1 MLVDIPLTVQSG
13 VVVAERNARWSLGC
27 HKLEIELTQRRG
39 ACGQA
44 LRKICV
50 GDGDV
55 IVDKIQTSTRQGRG
69 KSERMNIDI
78 GLWAAIGFVFAAYAV
93 VGNDALQTLGTFIN
107 SNRRLPWWALFLFAA
122 VILVAAFF
130 WGWAQGDPSYGRL
143 DRYPP
148 IKIEW
153 YHALPPF
160 VLLLLT
166 RTGIPVSTTFMVL
179 TIFAVASA
187 NLNSMLEKSLVGYGV
202 AFLVGGG
209 VYLLAAPTLE
219 RFFIATEKQQH
230 NAIWVVLQWSTT
242 AFLWWQWLSQD
253 FANIY
258 VFLPR
263 QLTLEEAALSISVV
277 VFLLGVTFA
286 NAGGPVQRILKTKRS
301 VTDIRSATII
311 DFVYGWL
318 LVYFKELNNIPMSTT
333 WVFLGLIAGR
343 EFVIRH
349 IDLEPEHGLTRLI
362 HDVWDAISGFFIT
375 LFRYLFVGVD
385 SRRTAREM
393 TIVEV
398 TGVARASRFLTKF
411 FPLLAVIGFCYL
423 FVGGVAGYI
432 AIGVLATTALA
443 AQTLVRSGLWSA
455 FRLEEEDVIE
465 AADNVHNDAVKALIG
480 LVVSVVQAV
489 GMQRQAVAVVG

>member
-1 MLVDIPLTVQSG
+1 MD
-13 VVVAERNARWSLGC
+13 
-27 HKLEIELTQRRG
+27 
-39 ACGQA
+39 
-44 LRKICV
+44 
-50 GDGDV
+50 
-55 IVDKIQTSTRQGRG
+55 
-69 KSERMNIDI
+69 IDI
-78 GLWAAIGFVFAAYAV
+78 GLWAAAGFFLAAYAV

-130 WGWAQGDPSYGRL
+130 YGWAQGDPSYGRL
-143 DRYPP
+143 DRYPEVD
-148 IKIEW
+148 IQW
-153 YHALPPF
+153 YHVLPPF

-187 NLNSMLEKSLVGYGV
+187 NLTSMLEKSLLGYGV

-209 VYLLAAPTLE
+209 VYLFVAPTLE

-230 NAIWVVLQWSTT
+230 HIVWVILQWSST

-258 VFLPR
+258 IFLPR
-263 QLTLEEAALSISVV
+263 QLNFAEAAVSIAVV

-311 DFVYGWL
+311 DFIYAWL
-318 LVYFKELNNIPMSTT
+318 LWYFKGVSNIPMSTT

-349 IDLEPEHGLTRLI
+349 IDLDPGRGFSRIL
-362 HDVWDAISGFFIT
+362 HDFWDAISGFFIT
-375 LFRYLFVGVD
+375 LFRYLFIGVE
-385 SRRTAREM
+385 SGRS
-393 TIVEV
+393 
-398 TGVARASRFLTKF
+398 ARAEKIIPIDGAGRAFRFATKF
-411 FPLLAVIGFCYL
+411 FPLLTVMAFLYI
-423 FVGGVAGYI
+423 FVGGVPGYAG
-432 AIGVLATTALA
+432 IGALA
-443 AQTLVRSGLWSA
+443 LVALVAQALTQSGLWSA

-465 AADNVHNDAVKALIG
+465 AADNVHADAVKALIG
-480 LVVSVVQAV
+480 LVVSVVLAV
-489 GMQRQAVAVVG
+489 GLPRLGASFTF